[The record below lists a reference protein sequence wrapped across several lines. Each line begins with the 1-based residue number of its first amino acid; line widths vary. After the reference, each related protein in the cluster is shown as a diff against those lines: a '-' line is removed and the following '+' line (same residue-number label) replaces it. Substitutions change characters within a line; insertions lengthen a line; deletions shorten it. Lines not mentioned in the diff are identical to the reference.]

1 MPGFNRPDFP
11 EVPDH
16 KINIG
21 DYRDG
26 VQLRVTDLYEVGS
39 LNPEPALRDQV
50 LDVADPVVTMEMQI
64 AKAIGEFLGKNK

>member
-1 MPGFNRPDFP
+1 VPGFNRPDFP